1 VRTYRRSINQS
12 TGATTVIAE
21 APARNAVQESAP
33 AQQSDVRAPLSL
45 NRIAAALQVV
55 LATRR
60 AAHSE
65 EHGYWYTIARG
76 M

>member
-1 VRTYRRSINQS
+1 M
-12 TGATTVIAE
+12 IAE
-21 APARNAVQESAP
+21 SAVA
-33 AQQSDVRAPLSL
+33 AQDTASRRQQPVAQPLSL

-60 AAHSE
+60 AARSE
-65 EHGYWYTIARG
+65 EHAYWYTVARG